1 VATLESHID
10 ELYKGPL
17 SDFITAR
24 SALAKTLTGAE
35 AKQVK
40 ALVKPTVVPWTVNQV
55 HWHARDV
62 YGRVMKAGEKLR
74 DAQLAALKGRTAD
87 VRGATVVHRQA
98 IADAVKAAGR
108 LASEAG
114 AHPDPEPLARMFE
127 AVSLQAELPEPHG
140 RFTKPL
146 QPQGFEALTGVAIK
160 PSSIKPSPQVPH
172 AKRSATTSP
181 DISLVPS
188 AAERAEQTRRE
199 REEALAA
206 RQKETAI
213 RKAEAEVARART
225 AEAHARAIWD
235 RAKNDLEEA
244 ERTLKSTRGRTVK

>member
-24 SALAKTLTGAE
+24 GALAKTLTGAD

-40 ALVKPTVVPWTVNQV
+40 ALVKPTVVPWAVNQV

-74 DAQLAALKGRTAD
+74 DAQLAALKGRSTD

-160 PSSIKPSPQVPH
+160 PPPH
-172 AKRSATTSP
+172 VTHPKRSATASP
-181 DISLVPS
+181 DITLVPS

-225 AEAHARAIWD
+225 AETHARAIWD
-235 RAKNDLEEA
+235 RAKHDLEEA
-244 ERTLKSTRGRTVK
+244 ERTLKAARSRTGK